1 VSYHHKWAWRSSTYI
16 LRTAAPGECRDEHMD
31 PLQDLVER
39 FDRFERRQKD
49 MEKGMRQLSRDVR
62 EVKSAQISLAVG
74 TNQQSLRI
82 MEHHSLMIAEISR
95 LLRTAGISTQINVP
109 SSMYLGNTPNKSA
122 MSLEDLA
129 AQWPRLFDNSPNI
142 GGSSPDP
149 DESTGEGSRTP
160 AMTNDPGRVEGVI
173 NADPSGVGSKGEQNN
188 ETTDVSSP
196 IIEKPLP
203 ATNIP
208 AEDQSAPHSSTPPF
222 ASNSGG
228 IGSERT
234 STPTVAPSATC
245 PGPAPITSSLPTPH
259 ACPPTELLQN
269 LGSSHE
275 SVTNTLPVVLHMPP
289 PLSPIIEQQE
299 PDADRMNVD
308 SPPAGSHPPS
318 IIGTVPDI
326 PPPVVDQPTPT
337 QPTTA
342 APTVHSAPP
351 ATSPPAPS
359 LPPLSSEYNQSQQTG
374 VPSPHVIQLS
384 PVTQLGTG
392 QVVPPTDMMSIHTA
406 QNPASIIETQPGG
419 DPADH
424 IVPPPMSQMNNL
436 PEHVA
441 TLPPQGQPASL
452 IVPPATSARGTKR
465 GRSSSV
471 VSTRSSK
478 RLRGET
484 PV

>member
-1 VSYHHKWAWRSSTYI
+1 
-16 LRTAAPGECRDEHMD
+16 
-31 PLQDLVER
+31 
-39 FDRFERRQKD
+39 

-95 LLRTAGISTQINVP
+95 LLRAAGISTQINVP

-129 AQWPRLFDNSPNI
+129 AQWLRLFDNSPNI
-142 GGSSPDP
+142 RSSSADAE
-149 DESTGEGSRTP
+149 ESPGEGSRTP
-160 AMTNDPGRVEGVI
+160 AVTNDPGRVEGVI

-188 ETTDVSSP
+188 EMTEGSGP
-196 IIEKPLP
+196 IIEDHVP

-208 AEDQSAPHSSTPPF
+208 CEDQSAPHPSTPPF
-222 ASNSGG
+222 PSNSSG

-234 STPTVAPSATC
+234 TTPTVAPAATC
-245 PGPAPITSSLPTPH
+245 PGPEPITSSLTTPH
-259 ACPPTELLQN
+259 APPPTEPLQN
-269 LGSSHE
+269 VGPSHGS
-275 SVTNTLPVVLHMPP
+275 VANVLPVVLHMPP

-299 PDADRMNVD
+299 TDADRMNVE
-308 SPPAGSHPPS
+308 SPPAGSHPPR
-318 IIGTVPDI
+318 IIGTLPDI
-326 PPPVVDQPTPT
+326 PLPVVHQPTPT

-342 APTVHSAPP
+342 TPTVNSAPT
-351 ATSPPAPS
+351 APS
-359 LPPLSSEYNQSQQTG
+359 LPPLSSAHNESQQTG
-374 VPSPHVIQLS
+374 VPSPHIVQVL

-392 QVVPPTDMMSIHTA
+392 QVPPPTHVMTIHTA
-406 QNPASIIETQPGG
+406 QNPAPIIETQPGG

-424 IVPPPMSQMNNL
+424 IAPPPISQTNNL
-436 PEHVA
+436 PEVVA
-441 TLPPQGQPASL
+441 PLPPQGQPAGL
-452 IVPPATSARGTKR
+452 IVPPGASVRGTKR
-465 GRSSSV
+465 DRSSSV